1 MNRMCSTL
9 SRLNWAS
16 SLRRWSCV
24 GEWGVVWIGGAWLRL
39 SPLEQLAAGAA
50 GLACWYASGRLA
62 LAAGGDVPLVVAGMF
77 FLSGAVL
84 VWALRR

>member
-1 MNRMCSTL
+1 VIADVVALAVAHPTES
-9 SRLNWAS
+9 AIFAGA
-16 SLRRWSCV
+16 V
-24 GEWGVVWIGGAWLRL
+24 AGELWLGGAWLRL

-77 FLSGAVL
+77 LLSGGVL